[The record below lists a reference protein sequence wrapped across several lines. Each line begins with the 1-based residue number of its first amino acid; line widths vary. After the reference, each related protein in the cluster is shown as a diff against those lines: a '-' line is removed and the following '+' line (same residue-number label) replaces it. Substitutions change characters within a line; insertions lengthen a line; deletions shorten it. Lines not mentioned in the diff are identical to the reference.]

1 VFFAI
6 ENVGGRVYTPPVWPW
21 VLVCRCPGSTRSQP
35 ANPTP
40 HRAGGKPR
48 PLQMQSNRCARP
60 CRRKGDN
67 GSQLAPRKIAGAS
80 ETKRRSKRI
89 YAPLNLVSV
98 RKIFVVCFVQ
108 LPEILIEPLFR
119 LEQVPKR
126 TKFKGR
132 AEFARGDANRGH
144 RGRVDWFAI
153 AQRLTRRP
161 YDRNGNGGAERRA
174 GLQGRPQR
182 QT

>member
-1 VFFAI
+1 
-6 ENVGGRVYTPPVWPW
+6 
-21 VLVCRCPGSTRSQP
+21 
-35 ANPTP
+35 
-40 HRAGGKPR
+40 
-48 PLQMQSNRCARP
+48 
-60 CRRKGDN
+60 
-67 GSQLAPRKIAGAS
+67 
-80 ETKRRSKRI
+80 
-89 YAPLNLVSV
+89 LNLVSV
-98 RKIFVVCFVQ
+98 RKISVVCFVQ

-174 GLQGRPQR
+174 GLQGRPAPTANVTAGELTSSGIGYTNAAQFGLLF
-182 QT
+182 TTPIEGDA